1 MRNVMSTALGVGIGH
16 AVSHTLMSA
25 MSPAEQQQAVQE
37 AQTSVPQGCNFQL
50 ETFQKCLD
58 RSSDPSQCQ
67 WIYEDLMTC
76 KNSNAQA
83 Y

>member
-1 MRNVMSTALGVGIGH
+1 M
-16 AVSHTLMSA
+16 
-25 MSPAEQQQAVQE
+25 
-37 AQTSVPQGCNFQL
+37 PQGCNFQL